1 MLFSSIREINQQGK
15 THGLSWF
22 ATELISHGAIHR
34 ASYSCP
40 ETSDGSKW
48 GYLFSPCMFLERKQ
62 DMKKGNTY
70 KTCKWCY
77 KSYTVTK
84 KDEHKICESKSKK
97 MLRSRRQ
104 NLDLVNTRV
113 DKFSSPRHNQNK
125 YLSEAKNMEIL
136 LAYYEI
142 GWLKKDPRSQF

>member
-22 ATELISHGAIHR
+22 ATELISYGAIHR
-34 ASYSCP
+34 VSYSCP
-40 ETSDGSKW
+40 ETSEGSKW
-48 GYLFSPCMFLERKQ
+48 GYLFSPYMFLERKQ
-62 DMKKGNTY
+62 GIKMKDKY
-70 KTCKWCY
+70 KNCKWCY
-77 KSYTVTK
+77 MPYKVTD

-97 MLRSRRQ
+97 ALRSRRQ
-104 NLDLVNTRV
+104 NLDLINTRV

-142 GWLKKDPRSQF
+142 GWLKKDPRIEY

>member
-15 THGLSWF
+15 TLGLSWF
-22 ATELISHGAIHR
+22 VTELISHGAIHR

-40 ETSDGSKW
+40 ETSEGSKW
-48 GYLFSPCMFLERKQ
+48 GYLFSPYMFLERKQ
-62 DMKKGNTY
+62 GIKIDNKY

-77 KSYTVTK
+77 KSYIVTK

-125 YLSEAKNMEIL
+125 YLTEAQNMEIL
-136 LAYYEI
+136 IAYYEI
-142 GWLKKDPRSQF
+142 KWLKKDPRNQF